1 MQFAFIACQV
11 EGYQY
16 ILKLNCQTLAFTSFK
31 AFFKK
36 KTSIYLI
43 FCMNFEEKYRLWY
56 ILLTDQNSL
65 SGCFYF
71 MRYWAISVCNCL
83 LTRLRRQKF
92 WNWPYLSIQTV
103 FSTWPKSQGKNL
115 NILRT
120 KWDFELK

>member
-71 MRYWAISVCNCL
+71 MRY
-83 LTRLRRQKF
+83 
-92 WNWPYLSIQTV
+92 
-103 FSTWPKSQGKNL
+103 
-115 NILRT
+115 
-120 KWDFELK
+120 